1 MLVHPDALRH
11 TSPILNVW
19 YVLRG
24 PGPTESWEKC
34 AHSTKERER
43 DWKIRSGS
51 VWVIGYTMSHESE
64 RSVAL
69 IECLSFSSCAQVRA
83 RGNELRHGKT
93 SLGGVIWR
101 FVCSLTL
108 SVVCNAD
115 KFACSTS
122 RYARR
127 KVRQTMEIKHTYI
140 YICILITWPT
150 VEQIYY
156 LLYNIF

>member
-1 MLVHPDALRH
+1 MYWGGQGLLRAER
-11 TSPILNVW
+11 SVPIQQ
-19 YVLRG
+19 
-24 PGPTESWEKC
+24 K
-34 AHSTKERER
+34 KERETEKFVLALCE
-43 DWKIRSGS
+43 WSA
-51 VWVIGYTMSHESE
+51 TQCQHESE

-122 RYARR
+122 RHARR

-140 YICILITWPT
+140 YMYFNYLANSCI
-150 VEQIYY
+150 IYFNS
-156 LLYNIF
+156 LYYIVLYIIYCMVFECL

>member
-1 MLVHPDALRH
+1 MYWGGQGLLRAER
-11 TSPILNVW
+11 SVPIQQ
-19 YVLRG
+19 
-24 PGPTESWEKC
+24 K
-34 AHSTKERER
+34 KERETEKFVLALCE
-43 DWKIRSGS
+43 WSA
-51 VWVIGYTMSHESE
+51 TQCQHESE

-127 KVRQTMEIKHTYI
+127 KVRQTMEIKHTHI

-150 VEQIYY
+150 SWANI
-156 LLYNIF
+156 LLYYIIYFNTLYYIVLYIIYCMVF

>member
-34 AHSTKERER
+34 AHSQKKERETEKFVLALCE
-43 DWKIRSGS
+43 WSA
-51 VWVIGYTMSHESE
+51 TQCQHESE

-140 YICILITWPT
+140 FICILITYPT

-156 LLYNIF
+156 SII